1 MELIQNLNENEAVAK
16 TLRLA
21 PKLVAA
27 ILVVVIC
34 LKLVAIIFS
43 FFGGNRAVDPA
54 FSPAP
59 GNTPVRGS
67 QSAPA
72 AMAGPIIAAHLF
84 GRIDAS
90 EPVVKAPEQIENVP
104 ATDLN
109 LKLKG
114 TLAADDPKYALAI
127 IADNANKETVY
138 ALKASVANGVT
149 LHAVERERVI
159 LNQSGRLTALELP
172 KEFKGPSARTPSRTP
187 NTRAATASRSSAG
200 SVRETLTQNASKLT
214 DVIRPQPYFSGGKQ
228 KGYRIYPGK
237 DRRQFAALG
246 LRPGDL
252 VTEINGTPMNDPQ
265 QGLAVFRSLGDATSV
280 TVTIERNN
288 QPQTLTLSTSQIGS
302 Q

>member
-1 MELIQNLNENEAVAK
+1 MELIQNLNENESVAK
-16 TLRLA
+16 ALSLA

-27 ILVVVIC
+27 ILVVIIC
-34 LKLVAIIFS
+34 LKLVAIVFS
-43 FFGGNRAVDPA
+43 FFGGNSVVDPA
-54 FSPAP
+54 FSPSP
-59 GNTPVRGS
+59 GASASRNA
-67 QSAPA
+67 QSSPA
-72 AMAGPIIAAHLF
+72 AIAGPIIAAHLF
-84 GRIDAS
+84 GRVDAT
-90 EPVVKAPEQIENVP
+90 ETVTKAPAPVENVP

-114 TLAADDPKYALAI
+114 TVAADDPKFALAI

-172 KEFKGPSARTPSRTP
+172 KEFKGPSARTPRRTP
-187 NTRAATASRSSAG
+187 NTRAATASRSG
-200 SVRETLTQNASKLT
+200 TSVRETLTQNASKLT

-302 Q
+302 K